1 MMVGEFNVQGE
12 TPRLGRV
19 TGRTGF
25 SGAHRLH
32 LRRTDSLR
40 AVGSKQATLLRNQ
53 GWSEELYG

>member
-25 SGAHRLH
+25 RGVHRLH
-32 LRRTDSLR
+32 LRRTTGLR
-40 AVGSKQATLLRNQ
+40 AGSEQTGHRV
-53 GWSEELYG
+53 S

>member
-1 MMVGEFNVQGE
+1 MKADEFTVQGE

-32 LRRTDSLR
+32 LRRTGSTC
-40 AVGSKQATLLRNQ
+40 AVGSQQATASRKR
-53 GWSEELYG
+53 GWSGGL

>member
-1 MMVGEFNVQGE
+1 MKADEFTVQGE

-32 LRRTDSLR
+32 LRRTEGVR
-40 AVGSKQATLLRNQ
+40 AVGVKQATASRKR
-53 GWSEELYG
+53 GWSGGL